1 MTDEVYAFVVEL
13 LERKRPV
20 PGGSDAE
27 RRGYRYLDAGHVDSL
42 AIMPFILEIE
52 ERFGV
57 ELSAEDTQSDGFRT
71 VGGVADLVAAK
82 RAA

>member
-1 MTDEVYAFVVEL
+1 MSTEVYAFVIEL
-13 LERKRPV
+13 LERKRAV
-20 PGGSDAE
+20 PGSSDAE
-27 RRGYRYLDAGHVDSL
+27 RRAYRYLDAGHVDSL

-52 ERFGV
+52 DRFGV

-82 RAA
+82 LAS